1 MGDAENIIRIFNT
14 ELGIDHIVQ
23 IIGGALE
30 PLYLPV
36 SQHRALAEIHF
47 REDYASSALH
57 ELAHWC
63 LAGKKRRA
71 LEDYGYWYD
80 SLRDKVQQRKFEA
93 VETKPQAIEWVLSV
107 AAGTHFRISS
117 DNFDIDKLDVEPFR
131 ECVKEGALA
140 MIEMGLPAIVKA
152 LGCCLA
158 HNMPNGNVD
167 FEKEIHYLNLP
178 DK

>member
-1 MGDAENIIRIFNT
+1 MLDTENIIRIFNT
-14 ELGIDHIVQ
+14 ELGMHHLVR
-23 IIGGALE
+23 IIGGAPE

-36 SQHRALAEIHF
+36 SQHRSVAEIHF

-80 SLRDKVQQRKFEA
+80 PLRDEFQQQKFEA
-93 VETKPQAIEWVLSV
+93 VETKPQAIEWLLSV

-117 DNFDIDKLDVEPFR
+117 DNFEIEKLDVEPFR
-131 ECVKEGALA
+131 ESVKESVLA
-140 MIEMGLPAIVKA
+140 MIKSGLPAIVST
-152 LGCCLA
+152 LGRCFA
-158 HNMPNGNVD
+158 DNMPSGNVD
-167 FEKEIHYLNLP
+167 FDKAFYYLNLP